1 MIREIPEN
9 SCAVGNA
16 PIDGVKTRGLKCV
29 SNSAGSSGVCDD
41 DDVCFVFCLCS
52 KDPSRRTV
60 MLEALKEGKE
70 EEDEDEDDD
79 YPPLPVSQGE
89 GGTPHTATGEGED
102 DGTEEKTT
110 PVSLLLMQQDIAF
123 V

>member
-1 MIREIPEN
+1 MMM
-9 SCAVGNA
+9 
-16 PIDGVKTRGLKCV
+16 CV
-29 SNSAGSSGVCDD
+29 L
-41 DDVCFVFCLCS
+41 CLCS

-79 YPPLPVSQGE
+79 YPPLPASQVE
-89 GGTPHTATGEGED
+89 GTPHTATGEGED

-110 PVSLLLMQQDIAF
+110 PVSLLLMQQGIAF
-123 V
+123 ITK